1 MEMETVADLI
11 AALEDYDGQMPLA
24 VAQQPSWPL
33 AAVPVAV
40 AEWAGRV
47 WLATREVEVD
57 GSPYAPVEAWEA
69 P

>member
-1 MEMETVADLI
+1 MEIETVGDLME
-11 AALEDYDGQMPLA
+11 ALSEFDEEMPLA

-47 WLATREVEVD
+47 WLATREAEVD
-57 GSPYAPVEAWEA
+57 GSPYAPNEAWVG
-69 P
+69 